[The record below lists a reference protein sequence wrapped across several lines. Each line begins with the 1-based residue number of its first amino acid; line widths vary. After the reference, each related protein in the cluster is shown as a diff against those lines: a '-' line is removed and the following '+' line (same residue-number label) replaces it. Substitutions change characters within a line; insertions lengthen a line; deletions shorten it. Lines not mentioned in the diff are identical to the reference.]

1 MSHNQAGSIH
11 TLQQTTRQRCFR
23 SFKQYIRNNL
33 LGSGLYN
40 MRLPILLQNFI
51 SWLFRK
57 LLHRDFIRL
66 RQNSVF
72 IPSVFRCLSMIYY
85 QRNPITLCFLS
96 RILHS
101 RILREVF
108 LKSNGCRNII
118 TCSQM
123 IYPYFLIFLII
134 FPIVMSRLI
143 CDCQLEDSRFSGEFR
158 ICVFNIRSKA
168 DNHSIDEMVR
178 FTCPVR
184 SVILVVLVQLHSEVT
199 IHLLLRQSACKSF
212 IRIKHLFHS

>member
-1 MSHNQAGSIH
+1 
-11 TLQQTTRQRCFR
+11 
-23 SFKQYIRNNL
+23 
-33 LGSGLYN
+33 
-40 MRLPILLQNFI
+40 
-51 SWLFRK
+51 
-57 LLHRDFIRL
+57 
-66 RQNSVF
+66 
-72 IPSVFRCLSMIYY
+72 MIYY

-158 ICVFNIRSKA
+158 ICIFNIRSKA

-184 SVILVVLVQLHSEVT
+184 SIILVVLVQLHSEVT
-199 IHLLLRQSACKSF
+199 IHLLLRQPACKSF
-212 IRIKHLFHS
+212 IRIKHFFHS